1 MSFRFALALLRFSF
15 FDFARS
21 PFFTL
26 HFARICLHFSALL
39 FPILTVIHSQY
50 SCLVCLYLLFT
61 IPVSLLYL
69 VPADMRC
76 KCQHRSV
83 VFTGYASVWFSL
95 HQSKL
100 AEAEHGQHALLNW
113 WCLLGKTFG
122 FAHKW
127 VPDQFLVNIAQMLQT
142 QKGLRYLRIR
152 QFAHIFPSSCSHS
165 VLAAYFWWNKS
176 AISHQSFS
184 AEQISHILNMY
195 NSVLT
200 RSIGPKVGFSI
211 TVLSFLL
218 FSIVQIYLYL
228 HKLWSTLYS
237 LCKMKIEWLLFKFF
251 LLLLFPLTSKKVS
264 ITAKGIF
271 LFCFCK
277 QDSVVMQYVD
287 EGELNKTWNSAMTC
301 KMHERKNT
309 EVSREPVR
317 SRWTVKRSGRAR
329 INLLW

>member
-83 VFTGYASVWFSL
+83 VLTGYARVWFSL

-184 AEQISHILNMY
+184 AEQSSHILNMY

-277 QDSVVMQYVD
+277 QDSVLSCNMWMK
-287 EGELNKTWNSAMTC
+287 EN
-301 KMHERKNT
+301 
-309 EVSREPVR
+309 
-317 SRWTVKRSGRAR
+317 
-329 INLLW
+329 

>member
-1 MSFRFALALLRFSF
+1 MSFRFALALLHFSF

-83 VFTGYASVWFSL
+83 VLTGYASVWFSL

-184 AEQISHILNMY
+184 AEQISQILNMY

-251 LLLLFPLTSKKVS
+251 CFFYFLTSKKVS

-287 EGELNKTWNSAMTC
+287 EGELNKTCTMTC

>member
-1 MSFRFALALLRFSF
+1 MLPFSLYEMSLHIQCPFALPWLYCTSAFSTLLGHPSSLSILPVFVFISLPSYFPSSLFYTHNILALSVFISF
-15 FDFARS
+15 LQS
-21 PFFTL
+21 LSLCFT
-26 HFARICLHFSALL
+26 
-39 FPILTVIHSQY
+39 Y
-50 SCLVCLYLLFT
+50 
-61 IPVSLLYL
+61 
-69 VPADMRC
+69 MWC

-83 VFTGYASVWFSL
+83 VLTGYASVWFSL

-127 VPDQFLVNIAQMLQT
+127 VPDQFLVNIAQMLQS

-237 LCKMKIEWLLFKFF
+237 LCKMKIEWLLFNF
-251 LLLLFPLTSKKVS
+251 
-264 ITAKGIF
+264 
-271 LFCFCK
+271 FCFFYFLWLQKRYQSQPKGFFCFVFV
-277 QDSVVMQYVD
+277 S
-287 EGELNKTWNSAMTC
+287 KTQLSCNMWMKEN
-301 KMHERKNT
+301 
-309 EVSREPVR
+309 
-317 SRWTVKRSGRAR
+317 
-329 INLLW
+329 